1 MAMNFLSLQNRPE
14 MRIALLWQSARVS
27 ALSLLYNCIPMLR
40 LEIGFVPGPFERRVV
55 QQTKEDIQQRLEGY
69 DFGFLRIVIK
79 RRPGGFAF
87 QFFGPT
93 ENVEKAKGLLG
104 IY

>member
-1 MAMNFLSLQNRPE
+1 
-14 MRIALLWQSARVS
+14 
-27 ALSLLYNCIPMLR
+27 MLR
-40 LEIGFVPGPFERRVV
+40 LETDFVPGPFEKRAVR
-55 QQTKEDIQQRLEGY
+55 QTKEDIRQRLQGY
-69 DFGFLRIVIK
+69 DLGFLRIVVK

-87 QFFGPT
+87 QFFGPA